1 MSGSPRLSRKPAP
14 HTDNRE
20 FAVREVQVADSL
32 SPYMAVIAEYSRGQ
46 MKTDGMARKISR
58 GLRKL
63 LAGPRPVRRL
73 FPAVFRPMTKVPRR
87 RRLGLSTPAT
97 HASA

>member
-14 HTDNRE
+14 HPDDRV

-46 MKTDGMARKISR
+46 MNTDEMARKIASVR
-58 GLRKL
+58 RKL
-63 LAGPRPVRRL
+63 RDRPRPVR
-73 FPAVFRPMTKVPRR
+73 
-87 RRLGLSTPAT
+87 
-97 HASA
+97 

>member
-14 HTDNRE
+14 HTDNRV

-46 MKTDGMARKISR
+46 MNTDEMPGRSR
-58 GLRKL
+58 AFGGNSWTGRDPS
-63 LAGPRPVRRL
+63 GDRSR
-73 FPAVFRPMTKVPRR
+73 
-87 RRLGLSTPAT
+87 AT
-97 HASA
+97 FDP

>member
-14 HTDNRE
+14 HPDNRV

-46 MKTDGMARKISR
+46 MNTDEMARKIESVR
-58 GLRKL
+58 LKL
-63 LAGPRPVRRL
+63 LRPAADLVR
-73 FPAVFRPMTKVPRR
+73 
-87 RRLGLSTPAT
+87 
-97 HASA
+97 